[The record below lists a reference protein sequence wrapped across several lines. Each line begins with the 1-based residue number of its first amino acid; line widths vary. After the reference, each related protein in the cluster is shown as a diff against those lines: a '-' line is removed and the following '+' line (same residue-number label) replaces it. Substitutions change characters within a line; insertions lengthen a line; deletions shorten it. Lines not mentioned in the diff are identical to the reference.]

1 MPRLTVAVL
10 LPVKAFGLAKARLA
24 PALSGPQRAA
34 LAQSMAEAV
43 LAAAGDLPVAVA
55 CEDHGVAAWAR
66 RHGALVV
73 WAPGRGLNG
82 AVEDGVAALAGRGA
96 DQVVVSHADLPRAR
110 RLDHL
115 AWIGGVTLVPDRRD
129 DGTNVAC
136 VPSRAGFRF
145 AYGPGSLG
153 RHAAE
158 AARLGLPLRIVRE
171 PALAWDVDRPCDLQP
186 THP

>member
-1 MPRLTVAVL
+1 MPRLTAAVL
-10 LPVKAFGLAKARLA
+10 MPVKAFGLAKARLA
-24 PALSGPQRAA
+24 PALSGPERAA

-55 CEDHGVAAWAR
+55 CEDHGVAAWAQLR
-66 RHGALVV
+66 GALVV
-73 WAPGRGLNG
+73 WSPGRGLNG

-96 DQVVVSHADLPRAR
+96 THVVVSHADLPRAR

-115 AWIGGVTLVPDRRD
+115 AEWDGVTLVPDRRD

-136 VPSRAGFRF
+136 IPARAGFRF
-145 AYGPGSLG
+145 AYGPGSLA

-158 AARLGLPLRIVRE
+158 AARLGLPLRFVRE
-171 PALAWDVDRPCDLQP
+171 PALTWDVDRPCDL
-186 THP
+186 HPVP